1 MTIDPA
7 AAALLQQMAEAGMP
21 ALNELAPIEARVAAE
36 GFVALGGPGDDV
48 AEIIDRTVPGPHG
61 EIPIRIYYPH
71 RKSGA
76 DDDSGEENTARPGL
90 LYFHG
95 GGWVLGTLEGTD
107 AICKAVAN
115 RAACVVVSVDYRL
128 APEHKFP
135 IPLDDCFA
143 ATTWVAGHGDEIGI
157 DSARIAVGGD
167 SAGGNIATAVAMRA
181 RDEKGPTLCLQL
193 LVYPVT
199 NHDFSTPSYAANGN
213 GYLLTTDMMKWFWDH
228 YLRSDSD
235 GQNPLASP
243 LKATDLSNLPPALVI
258 TAEFDPLRDEGEAY
272 AAALR
277 DAGVAVTHTR
287 YPGMIHAFWQMLA
300 VFEAASTAADQAA
313 EELRKAFIVKQTT
326 TV

>member
-7 AAALLQQMAEAGMP
+7 AAALLQQMADAGMP
-21 ALNELAPIEARVAAE
+21 ALNELPPIEARAAAE
-36 GFVALGGPGDDV
+36 GFIALGGPGDDV
-48 AEIIDRTVPGPHG
+48 AEVIDRTVPGPHG
-61 EIPIRIYYPH
+61 EIPIRMYYPH

-76 DDDSGEENTARPGL
+76 GDDNRARPGL

-95 GGWVLGTLEGTD
+95 GGWVIGTLDSTD

-143 ATTWVAGHGDEIGI
+143 ATTWVADHGDEIGI

-167 SAGGNIATAVAMRA
+167 SAGGNIAAAVAIRA
-181 RDEKGPTLCLQL
+181 RDEAGPALCLQL

-199 NHDFSTPSYAANGN
+199 NHDFSTASYAANGD
-213 GYLLTTDMMKWFWDH
+213 GYLLTTDMMRWFWDH
-228 YLRSDSD
+228 YLRSDTD

-243 LKATDLSNLPPALVI
+243 LRATNLSNLPPALVI

-277 DAGVAVTHTR
+277 NAGVAVTHTR
-287 YPGMIHAFWQMLA
+287 DPGMIHAFWQMLA

-313 EELRKAFIVKQTT
+313 EELRKAFVLKQTT
-326 TV
+326 KV